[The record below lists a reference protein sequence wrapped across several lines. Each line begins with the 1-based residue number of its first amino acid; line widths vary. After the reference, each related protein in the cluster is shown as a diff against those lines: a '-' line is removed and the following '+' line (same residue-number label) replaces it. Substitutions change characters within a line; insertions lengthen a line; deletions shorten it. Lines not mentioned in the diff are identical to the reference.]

1 MIKRLSIFFFI
12 LLVADFLASNLIF
25 KKTHFWNKEK
35 FSKKYWR
42 VLSPIYN
49 HDLLP
54 DIDVI
59 EPWGGKYKKR
69 LITNSLGFRDFSNK
83 KVQKKGRRE
92 RILLIGDSFVE
103 GAAYDYEHTIGG
115 LLQNFYKKDFEVL
128 NSGVSSYSPSI
139 YYAKTKHFLSEG
151 YQFDYAIIFLDVS
164 DIYDE
169 VYFENNFD
177 GNVQHIDHKE
187 KNFLKLAFYNF
198 GYFLRD
204 NFLLFRNLTI
214 LSEKTEN
221 LKNYTKLK
229 YKASKKYKKNFFKT
243 NKEDVMFYRMTHID
257 RGFWTYNKKKFELI
271 KKGLDQ
277 SDEYL
282 KKLFLLLNENNIES
296 SLVIYPW
303 PTQILYGD
311 IRHEPYWKNF
321 SKQNKINLINL
332 YPYFEAENKRKFI
345 LDNFIFGDV
354 HWNKSGNK
362 KIFEA
367 LKKELV
373 FERNNN

>member
-1 MIKRLSIFFFI
+1 MIKKLSIFFFI
-12 LLVADFLASNLIF
+12 LLVTDFLTSSLIF
-25 KKTHFWNKEK
+25 KKSNFWNKEK

-54 DIDVI
+54 NIDVI

-83 KVQKKGRRE
+83 KVKKNGKKK
-92 RILLIGDSFVE
+92 RIILIGDSFVE

-115 LLQNFYKKDFEVL
+115 LLQNFYKEDFEIL
-128 NSGVSSYSPSI
+128 NSGVSSYSPSV
-139 YYAKTKHFLSEG
+139 YYAKTKYFLSEG
-151 YQFDYAIIFLDVS
+151 YKFDYAIIFLDLS

-169 VYFENNFD
+169 VYFKSNFD
-177 GNVQHIDHKE
+177 GNVQHVDEKE
-187 KNFLKLAFYNF
+187 KNSLKLAFYNF

-229 YKASKKYKKNFFKT
+229 YKASKKYKQNFFKT
-243 NKEDVMFYRMTHID
+243 NKEDTMFYRMTHID
-257 RGFWTYNKKKFELI
+257 RGFWTYNEKNFEFI
-271 KKGLDQ
+271 KEGLDQ

-296 SLVIYPW
+296 NLVIYPW
-303 PTQILYGD
+303 PAQILYGD
-311 IRHEPYWKNF
+311 TKHRPYWENF

-332 YPYFEAENKRKFI
+332 YPYFESENKREFI

-354 HWNKSGNK
+354 HWNKNGNK
-362 KIFEA
+362 KVFEA
-367 LKKELV
+367 LKKEID
-373 FERNNN
+373 F